1 MKQRLASLFLL
12 LVLFGSA
19 FAGVPLSFTD
29 SHCGMGGE
37 MNMSCCKTAR
47 LQKLRAKISDAELL
61 CAIECAQSGTT
72 LPVSVVRVTAPARI
86 VQQTQPPLVLSL
98 ATQLSFAR
106 QATQAHSPPGSPPKY
121 LRNLALLI

>member
-12 LVLFGSA
+12 LVLCGGA
-19 FAGVPLSFTD
+19 FAGVPLGFSD

-37 MNMSCCKTAR
+37 MNMSCCKTAL
-47 LQKLRAKISDAELL
+47 LQKLRAKISEEELL

-72 LPVSVVRVTAPARI
+72 LPVSVVRMTAPAQI
-86 VQQTQPPLVLSL
+86 SQPMHPALGHPL
-98 ATQLSFAR
+98 ATQLPFPSA
-106 QATQAHSPPGSPPKY
+106 ATQAHSPPGSPPKY